1 MGFDGLPER
10 LQHVQRFQLADL
22 LALDQT
28 DARMGNSQELNIG
41 VLSRTLW
48 WNEDKQ
54 LNHRVWTTDINIILE
69 RKKRNTY
76 GNGIETGEIERPFFG
91 HLDNVALERNFVMTI
106 CGVLWRDAVIF
117 QHLLKWKQQQK
128 WIVKNISRFLY

>member
-76 GNGIETGEIERPFFG
+76 GNGI
-91 HLDNVALERNFVMTI
+91 
-106 CGVLWRDAVIF
+106 
-117 QHLLKWKQQQK
+117 
-128 WIVKNISRFLY
+128 